1 MSEQYLR
8 AAKVSFGGNGKK
20 LEASELRIR
29 FDTHQDTTSSPWMI
43 NLYIYNLKKET
54 IQSIREEYKEITL
67 EAGYES
73 DCGPLFRGQIL
84 QVRTFRENITDV
96 ATHVI
101 ATSAEKARNFAVANK
116 SLSAGHTHNDRVQM
130 AVEAMKEFGVKPG
143 QIDKLS
149 ERKFARGFSYLGDA
163 KSLLREVC
171 FATGARWWIQDDRIH
186 VVKNGNALKG
196 ETYVLN
202 STTGL
207 IGLAEQTLDGV
218 VARCLMNRKLYPGVK
233 VQINEASI
241 TRAAVS
247 PAYLAEVNNQNLS
260 NNGILGIAA
269 DGIYRC
275 ELVEHNG
282 DTRGPNWYTE
292 IICVK
297 NDGGYSPSL
306 LAQGIGSN
314 VDDDQQSL
322 KAATAAQNDPS
333 YGTPNYG
340 NTDPS
345 VKGPR

>member
-8 AAKVSFGGNGKK
+8 ACRVTFAGSGKK
-20 LEASELRIR
+20 LDASELRIR
-29 FDTHQDTTSSPWMI
+29 FDTHQDTSSSPWMV

-54 IQSIREEYKEITL
+54 IQSIREEYKEVTL

-73 DCGPLFRGQIL
+73 DSGPIFKGQIL
-84 QVRTFRENITDV
+84 QVRTFRENLVDV

-101 ATSAEKARNFAVANK
+101 ARSSEKARNFAIVNK
-116 SLSAGHTHNDRVQM
+116 SLAAGHTHNDRVQ
-130 AVEAMKEFGVKPG
+130 AALQSMKEYGVKAG
-143 QIDKLS
+143 QIDQLS
-149 ERKFARGFSYLGDA
+149 SRKFQRALSFLGNA
-163 KSLLREVC
+163 KDLLRETC
-171 FATGARWWIQDDRIH
+171 FATGAQWWIQDDRLN
-186 VVKNGNALKG
+186 VVKNGNTLRG
-196 ETYVLN
+196 STYVLN

-207 IGLAEQTLDGV
+207 VGLAEQTLDGV
-218 VARCLMNRKLYPGVK
+218 VARCLLNRKLYPGVK
-233 VQINEASI
+233 VQINESSI
-241 TRAAVS
+241 QRAALS
-247 PAYLAEVNNQNLS
+247 PAYLAEANNQNLA
-260 NNGILGIAA
+260 NGGILGIAA

-314 VDDDQQSL
+314 IDDDQQSL
-322 KAATAAQNDPS
+322 KSVIDAQGNPTF
-333 YGTPNYG
+333 GTPNYT

-345 VKGPR
+345 VRGPR